1 MGGDS
6 GSEFP
11 ADAGA
16 RRVDGAGKASVVFPE
31 KGAGGEGLAGDG
43 GDELVAGPCHL
54 FIFHQPQDVGAS
66 LGAPTGD
73 ILLHRVHGEVDL
85 ATGAAALAFHHASPA
100 REAASLRP
108 DS

>member
-73 ILLHRVHGEVDL
+73 IFFDCVHRKVDL
-85 ATGAAALAFHHASPA
+85 ATGAAALAFAHVLPD
-100 REAASLRP
+100 REAASLHP